1 MTTTTR
7 PPDSGTPDSGIPA
20 TPAGRR
26 ALLAVGVTL
35 LATFM
40 DLLDAT
46 IVGVAIPRM
55 QRDLF
60 AGNAAMQWVVAAYVL
75 AFAVLLVIGGRLG
88 DIHGRKKLFLG
99 GVAGFTLASVAC
111 ALAMSPA
118 MLIGARAFQGAAAAI
133 MIPQVL
139 SMIRVDL
146 SPAQRGPAYALYGA
160 VTSLATV
167 MGPIVGGLL
176 VEADLFGQGWRTI
189 FLINVP
195 AGLFTF
201 VAAAVLLRDSR
212 ERERPR
218 LDLVGVVLLAAAL
231 MSLLYPLVQGH
242 ETGWPLLGFVAMAC
256 SVPLFAAFA
265 RYERHRTARDG
276 FPLVAL
282 TLFRRPAFTGGL
294 LLSFL
299 LFSQVSSFFF
309 VFVIHLQTGLG
320 FSPLRTGVTLL
331 WWSAGVIAAGALSVR
346 LAPRLGRRLIGA
358 GSALTAAGMAAMSL
372 TLHLAGPG
380 ITSWVVGPAMILTAL
395 GVGAVTPV
403 LLDTVIVGVPE
414 RDAGAASGVINTM
427 MQVGAAAGVAV
438 VGAVFFTVLSAQ
450 ATGYADAL
458 VPRLRA
464 EVAAA
469 EVVPARTRA
478 AAVAALR
485 DCVDERVDTRNSF
498 LPPPACF
505 AAMGAA
511 ETIPPGTA
519 VRVLES
525 VDAEITRARE
535 EAFTFALK
543 VAVWYHVLASLLGLA
558 LIRLLPA
565 GPAPGDP
572 G

>member
-1 MTTTTR
+1 MTATIH
-7 PPDSGTPDSGIPA
+7 PPDSGTSPPA
-20 TPAGRR
+20 AAGRR

-60 AGNAAMQWVVAAYVL
+60 AGNSAMQWVVAAYVL

-88 DIHGRKKLFLG
+88 DILGRKKMFLA
-99 GVAGFTLASVAC
+99 GVAGFTLASIAC
-111 ALAMSPA
+111 ALAFTPA
-118 MLIGARAFQGAAAAI
+118 MLIGARILQGASAAI

-139 SMIRVDL
+139 SVIRVEL
-146 SPAQRGPAYALYGA
+146 PESQRGPAYALYGI

-167 MGPIVGGLL
+167 LGPITGGLL
-176 VEADLFGQGWRTI
+176 VEADLFGLGWRMI

-195 AGLFTF
+195 AGLLAFA
-201 VAAAVLLRDSR
+201 AAAVLLRDSR
-212 ERERPR
+212 ERESQR
-218 LDLVGVVLLAAAL
+218 LDLVGAGLLAAAL
-231 MSLLYPLVQGH
+231 MLLLYPLVQGH
-242 ETGWPLLGFVAMAC
+242 ETGWPVAGFVAMAC
-256 SVPLFAAFA
+256 SLPLFAAFA
-265 RYERHRTARDG
+265 RYEQLKAARDG
-276 FPLVAL
+276 SPLVAL
-282 TLFRRPAFTGGL
+282 PLFRRPAFTGGL
-294 LLSFL
+294 LLAFL

-331 WWSAGVIAAGALSVR
+331 WWSAGVIVAGGLAVR

-358 GSALTAAGMAAMSL
+358 GSLLVALGMAAMSL
-372 TLHLAGPG
+372 TLQLTGTG
-380 ITSWVVGPAMILTAL
+380 IDPWVVGPAMILTAL
-395 GVGAVTPV
+395 GVGAITPV
-403 LLDTVIVGVPE
+403 LLDTVIVGVPA

-427 MQVGAAAGVAV
+427 MQVGAAAGIAV

-450 ATGYADAL
+450 AAGRADAL

-469 EVVPARTRA
+469 EVVPARTQA
-478 AAVAALR
+478 AAVTLLR

-505 AAMGAA
+505 AAMGKPEA
-511 ETIPPGTA
+511 IPPGTA
-519 VRVLES
+519 VRVLETL
-525 VDAEITRARE
+525 DREITVARE
-535 EAFTFALK
+535 EAFTLALK
-543 VAVWYHVLASLLGLA
+543 VAVWYHVLAALLGLG
-558 LIRLLPA
+558 LIRLLPR
-565 GPAPGDP
+565 
-572 G
+572 